1 MSLIKKYNKKLNEL
15 DEKEESK
22 YREGIYEALQV
33 IANLS
38 NLLEPFM
45 PKTAEVIRGA
55 LDIEENI
62 WSCIEKKNGEISNLE
77 NLFKKLDKKI
87 ISDETKRL
95 KEEKN

>member
-1 MSLIKKYNKKLNEL
+1 
-15 DEKEESK
+15 
-22 YREGIYEALQV
+22 
-33 IANLS
+33 
-38 NLLEPFM
+38 M
-45 PKTAEVIRGA
+45 PKTAEVIRGN

-77 NLFKKLDKKI
+77 NLFKKLDRKI